1 MGPIRWRSGGAS
13 AVVLGA
19 AVLLAACGSDGD
31 AATTPTVDASG
42 ALSATP
48 TAERLVDADGRLLT
62 DEEAQAFR
70 EATEVV
76 VAYRQTVV
84 DLLSGARTDLN
95 DLNLVVTGSLLQD
108 DLKNMQA
115 GLTAGRKAEPGARVV
130 LVSAQPVQIEL
141 EEEDRARV
149 RACIDLTGITFTQP
163 DGSTNQG
170 SRGQADYV
178 LVRTDYLPSPG
189 WAVNTIKINEEL
201 SAC

>member
-1 MGPIRWRSGGAS
+1 M
-13 AVVLGA
+13 
-19 AVLLAACGSDGD
+19 
-31 AATTPTVDASG
+31 
-42 ALSATP
+42 
-48 TAERLVDADGRLLT
+48 
-62 DEEAQAFR
+62 
-70 EATEVV
+70 V

>member
-1 MGPIRWRSGGAS
+1 MGSGRWRSAGAS
-13 AVVLGA
+13 AVVLGT
-19 AVLLAACGSDGD
+19 AVLLGACGSNGNTATAPTLD
-31 AATTPTVDASG
+31 ASAAPSTTATT
-42 ALSATP
+42 
-48 TAERLVDADGRLLT
+48 ERLVDADGRPLT
-62 DEEAQAFR
+62 DAEAQAFR